1 MLDTVTLPGNPR
13 GQVGTISMCCK
24 KTSVFELSLPQSD
37 IQPRI
42 TPCFQ
47 TQTQSKRLM
56 STTAETLTLD
66 LKLTAYTNQNPTS
79 SISLLKIERV

>member
-13 GQVGTISMCCK
+13 GQVGTLSMCCK

-37 IQPRI
+37 IQPHI

-56 STTAETLTLD
+56 STTAETD
-66 LKLTAYTNQNPTS
+66 LKLTTYTNQNPTS